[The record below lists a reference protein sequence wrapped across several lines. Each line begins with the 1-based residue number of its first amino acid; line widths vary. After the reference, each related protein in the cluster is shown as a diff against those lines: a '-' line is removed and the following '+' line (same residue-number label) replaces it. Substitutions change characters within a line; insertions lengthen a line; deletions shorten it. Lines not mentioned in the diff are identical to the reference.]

1 MDRPVIG
8 RRAMLAACAVCAGR
22 PAYAA
27 LAAPPALTFRM
38 IRHDTDIGR
47 HVITFAPDGDTLTV
61 NVTVDAV
68 VTLLS
73 IPIVRYKHRAT
84 ETWHGGTLVGISAT
98 TDKNGDHEWVNAQ
111 RANASLLVSGSKT
124 ARYIAPPDA
133 LATSYWNRRLLD
145 GPMISMEDGVLLR
158 PKIDALPAEPIA
170 SASGHITASHYK
182 LSGPLNVEL
191 WYDRASLWAGF
202 QFKVV
207 DGSIIHYER
216 L

>member
-8 RRAMLAACAVCAGR
+8 RRAMLAACVACAGR
-22 PAYAA
+22 PAKAA
-27 LAAPPALTFRM
+27 LAAPPQLAFRM

-47 HVITFAPDGDTLTV
+47 HILTFAPDGDTLTV
-61 NVTVDAV
+61 QVAVDAV

-84 ETWHGGTLVGISAT
+84 ETWHGGTLVRVSAA

-111 RANASLLVSGSKT
+111 RAGTALVVSGSKT
-124 ARYIAPPDA
+124 ARYIAPENA
-133 LATSYWNRRLLD
+133 LATSYWNKRLLD
-145 GPMISMEDGVLLR
+145 GPMISMEDGVLLH
-158 PKIDALPAEPIA
+158 PKVDALPAEPIA
-170 SASGHITASHYK
+170 AAAGRITAEHFK
-182 LSGPLNVEL
+182 LTGPLNVEL
-191 WYDRASLWAGF
+191 WYDRAATWAGF
-202 QFKVV
+202 QFKVA